1 MKRNLILTNLL
12 LLSTALFIGLHLKDQ
27 WTQFWADHNLR
38 TVSAKREPVP
48 SGAPVGQKP
57 EIVSYGA
64 IVENLLFSPD
74 RNNVVVVDGAAAV
87 VDRPKA
93 RPVLTGIVGLGAYD
107 IALMLPAEAR
117 DSREYRRLKVGDT
130 ISGYTLVKCLDQK
143 VLMSLDGKEVEI
155 PISEPKHLVAREA
168 PATTTAAAA
177 GKSERVTTLGSAPE
191 AQTSNPAQPAAS
203 APPTQVPIGT
213 VRQGKVLKS
222 FPTPFGPMNLWVDEK

>member
-1 MKRNLILTNLL
+1 MKRDLVLANIALL
-12 LLSTALFIGLHLKDQ
+12 ATALFIGVHLKSQ
-27 WTQFWADHNLR
+27 WVQFWVENNLQAFEAKKEQALAGTKPVVQPR
-38 TVSAKREPVP
+38 EVSN
-48 SGAPVGQKP
+48 
-57 EIVSYGA
+57 YGA

-74 RNNVVVVDGAAAV
+74 RNSVVVADPTVAIAE
-87 VDRPKA
+87 RPKP

-117 DSREYRRLKVGDT
+117 DNSEYRRLKVGDS

-155 PISEPKHLVAREA
+155 PISEPKHLVARDA
-168 PATTTAAAA
+168 SPVMTGA
-177 GKSERVTTLGSAPE
+177 GGSKVTTLSAAPE
-191 AQTSNPAQPAAS
+191 AQNPTQPTAQPTA
-203 APPTQVPIGT
+203 TQVHIGT